1 MAKRRTAQTD
11 QGGPDAGDG
20 SADTKASILEAAGE
34 VFADKGFDRATGKEI
49 AVRARINAAAVN
61 YYYGGIEGLYA
72 EVLAEAHR
80 RLLVQE
86 ELLALAAGPGTAA
99 DKLRAIIEQL
109 ARAIVSPP
117 SSIWPLRVLSREIMS
132 PTSAAHVLRDREL
145 RPKRQI
151 LTGLLGE
158 ILGLAPDHPAVA
170 RCFVNII
177 APFVMVLLVGQRDA
191 GRGPMALGSDP
202 AATEDLITHFQCFA
216 LGGLSAVASKVNANR
231 GGRLSTRAPRRPGK
245 RRP

>member
-1 MAKRRTAQTD
+1 MAKRRSAQTD
-11 QGGPDAGDG
+11 QGEPDAGTN
-20 SADTKASILEAAGE
+20 SPDTKASILEAAGE

-49 AVRARINAAAVN
+49 AERAAINPAAVN

-80 RLLVQE
+80 RLLVHD
-86 ELLALAAGPGTAA
+86 ELLVLASGPGTAA
-99 DKLRAIIEQL
+99 DKLRAIIERL
-109 ARAIVSPP
+109 AHAIISPA
-117 SSIWPLRVLSREIMS
+117 SATWPLRVLSREIMS
-132 PTSAAHVLRDREL
+132 PSSAAHVLRDREL

-158 ILGLAPDHPAVA
+158 ILGLAPDHPVVA

-191 GRGPMALGSDP
+191 GRGAMPLSSDP
-202 AATEDLITHFQCFA
+202 AATEDLIAHFHRFA
-216 LGGLSAVASKVNANR
+216 LGGLSAIASEVKAGR
-231 GGRLSTRAPRRPGK
+231 GSRLSTRAPRRPRK
-245 RRP
+245 RPQ